1 MIGSVAG
8 LLTTIAFVPQ
18 VIKILKTKDTRS
30 IAFETCLLQEVG
42 IFLWIIHGIVQSD
55 TAIIIANGVT
65 LCLTS
70 TILVCKLASIKRKS
84 GVMADPVDDE

>member
-1 MIGSVAG
+1 MIGSIAG

-30 IAFETCLLQEVG
+30 IAFETCLLQVVG
-42 IFLWIIHGIVQSD
+42 VFLWIIHGLVQSD
-55 TAIIIANGVT
+55 FAIIMANGVT

-70 TILVCKLASIKRKS
+70 IILVCKLISRKREAEVRTNALK
-84 GVMADPVDDE
+84 EK

>member
-30 IAFETCLLQEVG
+30 IAFETCLLQVVG

-65 LCLTS
+65 LFLTS

>member
-1 MIGSVAG
+1 MIGSIAG

-30 IAFETCLLQEVG
+30 IAFETCLLQVAG
-42 IFLWIIHGIVQSD
+42 VFLWIIHGLVQSD
-55 TAIIIANGVT
+55 TAIIMANVVT

-70 TILVCKLASIKRKS
+70 IILVCKLLSRKR
-84 GVMADPVDDE
+84 GVEVEADVLKDK

>member
-1 MIGSVAG
+1 MIGSISG

-30 IAFETCLLQEVG
+30 IAFETCLLQVVG

-55 TAIIIANGVT
+55 SAIIIANGVT
-65 LCLTS
+65 LSLTS